1 MSAVHI
7 LKNTPNR
14 AVVKFYGGSAQ
25 TLDLALSALL
35 NSNEAHSG
43 TYKAHI
49 RALYW
54 TVANNV
60 DCQFGRWDG
69 TNHEGKYHLG
79 SGSGMIEHYSDGF
92 SDNTYET
99 MDFRLVMGGACT
111 VIVDITKVSGYDQK
125 VENATYGAY
134 DDPTRIGAST
144 TMNGSPDKV

>member
-25 TLDLALSALL
+25 TLDVTLASLL
-35 NSNEAHSG
+35 KSTEAHTG
-43 TYKAHI
+43 TYKCHL

-54 TVANNV
+54 TTAAGV

-69 TNHEGKYHLG
+69 TTHEGKYHI
-79 SGSGMIEHYSDGF
+79 SGSGQIEHFAEAF

-111 VIVDITKVSGYDQK
+111 VIADIVKVSGYDQK
-125 VENATYGAY
+125 VEDATYGAY

-144 TMNGSPDKV
+144 TMSGSPDKV

>member
-35 NSNEAHSG
+35 KSDEENVG

-49 RALYW
+49 RAIYW
-54 TVANNV
+54 TCANGV

-69 TNHEGKYHLG
+69 TTHEGKYHI
-79 SGSGMIEHYSDGF
+79 SGAGMIEHYSDGF
-92 SDNTYET
+92 ADNTYPT
-99 MDFRLVMGGACT
+99 MDFRLVLGGAAT
-111 VIVDITKVSGYDQK
+111 VIVDITKVDGYMTK
-125 VENATYGAY
+125 VETGAFSVY
-134 DDPTRIGAST
+134 DDET
-144 TMNGSPDKV
+144 KVGE